1 MAHAKLSA
9 SGAHRWL
16 ECPGSVLLEERYKNT
31 TSTFAE
37 EGTFAHEV
45 AEYILKNSA
54 DNLPEYLKENE
65 YYSTELVEYVK
76 QHNSYVM
83 EEFQEQYRDDKNT
96 QMFLE
101 TKVVFDDVVPE
112 GFGTAD
118 VIITSEKVLKII
130 DLKFGK
136 GVKVSA
142 KKNPQLRLYAYG
154 ALKKF
159 GWLNDFEVIEMIISQ
174 PRLDHVDGDVMRVE
188 DLVEWAEDY
197 VRPRAQNAYN
207 GLEEFKPGETQ
218 CKFCKARNCC
228 KARSE
233 SMLEVVNKF
242 NFDDPRL
249 LSKDD
254 VSYLLEHIPTIKTW
268 CEDIQEYAFEALS
281 NGETVPGYKLVEGR
295 STRKIKDPLRVAE
308 ILRTEGYTDD
318 EILDVKLK
326 GITILEKLL
335 GKKQFSSLLADE
347 IYKPEG
353 KPVLA
358 TEDDKRPAIG
368 VATVNDFKDFE

>member
-1 MAHAKLSA
+1 ML
-9 SGAHRWL
+9 
-16 ECPGSVLLEERYKNT
+16 
-31 TSTFAE
+31 
-37 EGTFAHEV
+37 
-45 AEYILKNSA
+45 
-54 DNLPEYLKENE
+54 
-65 YYSTELVEYVK
+65 TELIKSLVGLTTL
-76 QHNSYVM
+76 N
-83 EEFQEQYRDDKNT
+83 RDDKNT

-101 TKVVFDDVVPE
+101 TKVEFNDVVPE

-154 ALKKF
+154 AYKEF
-159 GWLNDFEVIEMIISQ
+159 GWLNDFEAIEMIISQ

-233 SMLEVVNKF
+233 AMLEVVNKF

-249 LSKDD
+249 LS
-254 VSYLLEHIPTIKTW
+254 
-268 CEDIQEYAFEALS
+268 Q
-281 NGETVPGYKLVEGR
+281 R
-295 STRKIKDPLRVAE
+295 TRRI
-308 ILRTEGYTDD
+308 
-318 EILDVKLK
+318 
-326 GITILEKLL
+326 
-335 GKKQFSSLLADE
+335 
-347 IYKPEG
+347 
-353 KPVLA
+353 
-358 TEDDKRPAIG
+358 
-368 VATVNDFKDFE
+368 